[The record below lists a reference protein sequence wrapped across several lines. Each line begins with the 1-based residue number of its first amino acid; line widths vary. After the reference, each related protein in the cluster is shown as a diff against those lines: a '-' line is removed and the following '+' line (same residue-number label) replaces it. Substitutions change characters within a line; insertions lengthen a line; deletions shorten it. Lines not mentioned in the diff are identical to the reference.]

1 MATVNITFNNETKAY
16 EKPIKILDI
25 VGDNKDFVCAKVNGR
40 VRELTYSLDSDCTL
54 EILTNKDE
62 DAKWVYEAS
71 LRFLVAMAMNRLYPN
86 ANIRFS
92 YNISRSTY
100 MEVINKSFVSN
111 GKLVNEL
118 EEEMRK
124 IVEEDIPLTRH
135 IVSKD
140 ECEKIHLKKRNF
152 EKAAILKYRPEKT
165 AHLYT
170 CAEYTNYMYQRMV
183 PSTGYINKWRI
194 RFYHPGVI
202 IQYPRNDTNGLI
214 PPFEDVP
221 SFGKTLRKAYEWGIN
236 VKADTV
242 VNINKHIEQNGV
254 VDFINLCEA
263 RHNQQIVELGNLIQD
278 DIDNI
283 RLICIAGPSSSGK
296 TTFSNKLRIELLSRG
311 IKPIRLSMD
320 DYYLPRDQAPLDEHG
335 KPDLESVQALDI
347 ELFNKNM
354 SDLISGLEVELPK
367 FDFKLGKRIKGRKLR
382 VPQNQPIIIEG
393 IHALNDLMTSSI
405 PGHQKF
411 KIFIA
416 PTAIISIDPHN
427 PLSLTDFRLLRRI
440 VRDKQF
446 RNSSALETIQMWPS
460 VRKGEFKWIYSTQE
474 GANYVFNSALGYEL
488 CVMKKYALPILEE
501 IEVGSTYY
509 PIAERLIR
517 MLKFFIDM
525 PDDNV
530 PCNSLIREFI
540 GGSSFEGID
549 E

>member
-1 MATVNITFNNETKAY
+1 MSQINITFNNQTKSY
-16 EKPIKILDI
+16 EKPVKILDV
-25 VGDNKDFVCAKVNGR
+25 VGGNKDYVCAKVDGR
-40 VRELTYSLDSDCTL
+40 VRELTYPLDNDCTI
-54 EILTNKDE
+54 EVLTNKDE
-62 DAKWVYEAS
+62 ESKAIYEAS

-86 ANIRFS
+86 ANIRFTYS
-92 YNISRSTY
+92 ISRSTY
-100 MEVINKSFVSN
+100 MEVINKNFKSN
-111 GKLVNEL
+111 GQMVIDL
-118 EEEMRK
+118 EREMQK
-124 IVEEDIPLTRH
+124 IVDEDIPLIRH
-135 IVSKD
+135 IISK
-140 ECEKIHLKKRNF
+140 EEAEKLHLKKKNY
-152 EKAAILKYRPEKT
+152 EKAAIMKYRPEKT
-165 AHLYT
+165 AHVYT
-170 CAEYTNYMYQRMV
+170 CAEYANYMYNRML
-183 PSTGYINKWRI
+183 PSTGYIKKWRI

-202 IQYPRNDTNGLI
+202 IQYPRSDTNGAI

-221 SFGKTLRKAYEWGIN
+221 TFGKTLQKAYEWGIS

-242 VNINKHIEQNGV
+242 VNINKHIENEGI

-263 RHNQQIVELGNLIQD
+263 RHNQQIVELGNMISD
-278 DIDNI
+278 DIHNI

-311 IKPIRLSMD
+311 IQPIRLSMD
-320 DYYLPRDQAPLDEHG
+320 DYYLPREEAPLDKDG
-335 KPDLESVQALDI
+335 KPDLESVNALDI

-354 SDLISGLEVELPK
+354 ADLISGMEVELPK
-367 FDFKLGKRIKGRKLR
+367 FDFKIGKRVKGRKLK
-382 VPQNQPIIIEG
+382 VPHNQPIIIEG

-416 PTAIISIDPHN
+416 PQAQISIDPHN

-446 RNSSALETIQMWPS
+446 RNSSALETIQMWKS
-460 VRKGEFKWIYSTQE
+460 VREGEFKWIYRFQE
-474 GANYVFNSALGYEL
+474 SANYVFNSALVYEL
-488 CVMKKYALPILEE
+488 CVMKKYALPLLKE
-501 IEVGSTYY
+501 IGFNNTYY
-509 PIAERLIR
+509 PIVERLIR

-525 PDDNV
+525 PDDHI